1 MVYWTKEILIRD
13 PSKNAAAEDFATMS
27 SKDETEKEQR
37 LNALPEGVKL
47 SWGIVKKQR
56 RGPKG
61 ELSISQIVQAAIA
74 IADDEGLGALSMSR
88 VAQSLGYTTMSLY
101 RYVSSKND
109 LLLLMQD
116 AVCDIAIPGERD
128 GETWREQMK
137 EYVRLCVDVFRMHPW
152 YADIPIQSLPLMPYN
167 LRILEWFLRI
177 MRDFPLNEFEKM
189 SFMLLVSSYSRAC
202 GMIERDKALV
212 MKDRGSLD
220 SFEGL
225 DYTAALRELVSPG
238 EFPHLYPI
246 VMSGAYTGEKDNPI
260 EDDLDFGLERLLDGI
275 EQYLEMKRKLM

>member
-1 MVYWTKEILIRD
+1 MA
-13 PSKNAAAEDFATMS
+13 SN
-27 SKDETEKEQR
+27 DEADKEQ
-37 LNALPEGVKL
+37 LLSALPEGVKL

-61 ELSISQIVQAAIA
+61 ELSIPQIVQAAIA
-74 IADDEGLGALSMSR
+74 IADQEGLGALSMSR

-101 RYVSSKND
+101 RYISSKND

-116 AVCDIAIPGERD
+116 AVCEIAIPEERE
-128 GETWREQMK
+128 GETWRDQLK
-137 EYVRLCVDVFRMHPW
+137 EYVRLCVGVFRDHPW
-152 YADIPIQSLPLMPYN
+152 YADVPIQSLPLTPYN

-212 MKDRGSLD
+212 MRDRGSLD
-220 SFEGL
+220 SFEGF
-225 DYTAALRELVSPG
+225 DYTEALRELIKPN
-238 EFPHLYPI
+238 EFPHLYPL
-246 VMSGAYTGEKDNPI
+246 VMSGSYTGEKESPI
-260 EDDLDFGLERLLDGI
+260 EDDLDFGLERILDGM
-275 EQYLEMKRKLM
+275 EQYLEMKRNLK

>member
-1 MVYWTKEILIRD
+1 M
-13 PSKNAAAEDFATMS
+13 A

-37 LNALPEGVKL
+37 LSALPEGVKL
-47 SWGIVKKQR
+47 GWGIEKKRR

-61 ELSISQIVQAAIA
+61 ELSIPQIVQAAIA
-74 IADDEGLGALSMSR
+74 IADAEGLGAVSMSR

-101 RYVSSKND
+101 RYVSKKND

-116 AVCDIAIPGERD
+116 AVCDISIPEERE
-128 GETWREQMK
+128 GETWRDQMK
-137 EYVRLCVDVFRMHPW
+137 EYVRLCVDVFRNHPW
-152 YADIPIQSLPLMPYN
+152 YTDIPIQSLPLMPYN

-189 SFMLLVSSYSRAC
+189 SFILLVSSYSRAC

-212 MKDRGSLD
+212 LKDGGSLE

-225 DYTAALRELVSPG
+225 DYTAALQELISPG
-238 EFPHLYPI
+238 EFPHLHPI
-246 VMSGAYTGEKDNPI
+246 LMSGAYTGEKDNPI
-260 EDDLDFGLERLLDGI
+260 EDDLEFGLERILDGI
-275 EQYLEMKRKLM
+275 EQYLEMKRKLL